1 MQMISNKRTK
11 SRMKTTEHT
20 ITVGVTG
27 TISQNIK
34 LKDEF
39 AMTEEEL
46 NKHIRSGHLFTS
58 IGHSANNGFVY
69 LWDKGDDMVEC
80 GKIVSQEANDD
91 VELDVFIPK
100 RED

>member
-1 MQMISNKRTK
+1 
-11 SRMKTTEHT
+11 MKKTEHT
-20 ITVGVTG
+20 ITVEVSG
-27 TISQNIK
+27 TLSQNIK

-46 NKHIRSGHLFTS
+46 NENIRAGNLFTS

-69 LWDKGDDMVEC
+69 LWDTGNDMVEC

-91 VELDVFIPK
+91 VELEVFIPK
-100 RED
+100 EEY